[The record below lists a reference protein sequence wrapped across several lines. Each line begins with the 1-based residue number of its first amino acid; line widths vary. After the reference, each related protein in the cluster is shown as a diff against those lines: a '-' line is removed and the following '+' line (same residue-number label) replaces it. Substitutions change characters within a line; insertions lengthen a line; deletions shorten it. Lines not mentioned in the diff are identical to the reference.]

1 MSIDDLI
8 EAAENRVWEKRFA
21 ETDLNAHTFCA
32 APPSWANMSANDILK
47 DLQTLVDSI
56 YGDVEHPRKWWE
68 FPVDHG
74 PKHVLRN
81 SQMSIDS
88 LWNFPVLCP
97 GCGYT
102 IGTGHS
108 AMCPSVSLDT
118 CPPTERIPDPPNA
131 LPLKCECGVCYTGGL
146 HSSWC
151 PLRDG

>member
-32 APPSWANMSANDILK
+32 APPSWANMSADDMLK

-56 YGDVEHPRKWWE
+56 HEDIKHPRKWWE
-68 FPVDHG
+68 FP
-74 PKHVLRN
+74 PEPL
-81 SQMSIDS
+81 SAMSIDS

-108 AMCPSVSLDT
+108 AMCPSVSLDA
-118 CPPTERIPDPPNA
+118 CPPTERIPEPPA
-131 LPLKCECGVCYTGGL
+131 VCECGVKYTGGI
-146 HSSWC
+146 HSDWC
-151 PLRDG
+151 PLGGA